1 MPRIARAALG
11 FLAALS
17 MLPACS
23 PQPPITDQFFNNLMI
38 ICGANG
44 LEGRVISDQA
54 VDQDWKAQ
62 GLTLGPTLCE
72 MDVIY
77 IGLAVGNDQS
87 RTWIL
92 TRSENGLELRHRHR
106 EPDGSLSAVTH
117 YGGFADISVGT
128 PFLQSF
134 PADEKTKA
142 NFTENGIPQS
152 NANVWTLTLDPE
164 AQTLTYALARPA
176 TDTDPARD
184 FRAEFDLS
192 SRFPK

>member
-1 MPRIARAALG
+1 MTFGSLLIMG
-11 FLAALS
+11 
-17 MLPACS
+17 CS
-23 PQPPITDQFFNNLMI
+23 PEPSSTDQFFENLMI

-44 LEGRVISDQA
+44 LEGRVVSDHY

-72 MDVIY
+72 IDKIY
-77 IGLAVGNDQS
+77 IGLAVGDDRS

-92 TRSENGLELRHRHR
+92 TRSDAGLELRHRHR

-117 YGGFADISVGT
+117 YGGFADVSVGT
-128 PFLQSF
+128 ALSQSF
-134 PADEKTKA
+134 PADAATKA
-142 NFTENGIPQS
+142 NFTANGISQS
-152 NANVWTLTLDPE
+152 NTNVWTLTLNPE
-164 AQTLTYALARPA
+164 SQTLTYALARPA

-192 SRFPK
+192 SRYSG